1 MSIFLRLTIINQ
13 IQKIYFCKQCSPR
26 DRTKWGSWVGAPLFG
41 EKMEGDMDLPCQG
54 TMSGETTNVAHHV
67 LENRSNE
74 QDTDFKGTFVLLNVP
89 SEGLQIHR
97 LFTPMPTTTQISPG
111 CHQNQTVTSE
121 ELNEISMIWTNTVEI
136 GLLQVQLFSR
146 AT

>member
-1 MSIFLRLTIINQ
+1 
-13 IQKIYFCKQCSPR
+13 
-26 DRTKWGSWVGAPLFG
+26 
-41 EKMEGDMDLPCQG
+41 MDLPCQG

-89 SEGLQIHR
+89 SEGLQIRR